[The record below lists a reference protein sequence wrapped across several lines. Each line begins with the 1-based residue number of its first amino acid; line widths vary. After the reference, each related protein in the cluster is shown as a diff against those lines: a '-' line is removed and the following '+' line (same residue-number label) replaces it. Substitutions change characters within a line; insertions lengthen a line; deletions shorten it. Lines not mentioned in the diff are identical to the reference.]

1 VVAAR
6 KTRNFSEYCDFS
18 ALAEN
23 SRRAI
28 VDSLFKQGH
37 LMKKMLVVIC
47 SLVLALSLAGC
58 GWGPFGKGKAP
69 IIGKGKA
76 PAPVV
81 TKG

>member
-1 VVAAR
+1 M
-6 KTRNFSEYCDFS
+6 KLMYFFGYCDFS
-18 ALAEN
+18 ALAKIQDV
-23 SRRAI
+23 AI

-47 SLVLALSLAGC
+47 SLVLALGLAGC
-58 GWGPFGKGKAP
+58 VGKGKAP

>member
-1 VVAAR
+1 VAAR
-6 KTRNFSEYCDFS
+6 KTCNFPEYCDFS

-58 GWGPFGKGKAP
+58 GWGPWGKGKAP

>member
-1 VVAAR
+1 VAAR
-6 KTRNFSEYCDFS
+6 KTCNFSEYCDFS

-58 GWGPFGKGKAP
+58 GWGPWAGKGP

>member
-1 VVAAR
+1 VAAR
-6 KTRNFSEYCDFS
+6 RTCNFSEYCDFS

-47 SLVLALSLAGC
+47 SLVLALGLAGC
-58 GWGPFGKGKAP
+58 GWAGKGKAP

>member
-1 VVAAR
+1 MVAR
-6 KTRNFSEYCDFS
+6 RTCNFSEYCDFS